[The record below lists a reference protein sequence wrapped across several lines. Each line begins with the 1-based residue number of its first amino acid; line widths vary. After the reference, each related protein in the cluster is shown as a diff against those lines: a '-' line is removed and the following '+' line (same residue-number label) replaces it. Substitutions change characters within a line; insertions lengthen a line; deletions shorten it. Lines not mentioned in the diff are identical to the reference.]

1 MFARMR
7 QVSYQLS
14 LIATF
19 PVFHFLFVFFI
30 FLSFKP
36 SYFIVFYE
44 GVALSM

>member
-19 PVFHFLFVFFI
+19 HIFHFLFALFI
-30 FLSFKP
+30 FLSLIP
-36 SYFIVFYE
+36 SDFIVFYE
-44 GVALSM
+44 GVGLSM